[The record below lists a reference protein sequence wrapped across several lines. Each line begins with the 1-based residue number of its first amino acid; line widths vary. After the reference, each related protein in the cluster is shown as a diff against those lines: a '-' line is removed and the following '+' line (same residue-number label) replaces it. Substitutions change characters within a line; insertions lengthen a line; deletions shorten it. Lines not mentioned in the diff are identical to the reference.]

1 MNVVEDG
8 SRYQRPFPFSIFHSP
23 FPDSNR
29 HENGILYENK
39 LMIRILNG
47 LSIFLLLSTLTGCS
61 VVEGIFKA
69 GVWVGVLIVA
79 AVIGLIIFLVSRA
92 GKK

>member
-1 MNVVEDG
+1 
-8 SRYQRPFPFSIFHSP
+8 
-23 FPDSNR
+23 
-29 HENGILYENK
+29 
-39 LMIRILNG
+39 MIRILNG